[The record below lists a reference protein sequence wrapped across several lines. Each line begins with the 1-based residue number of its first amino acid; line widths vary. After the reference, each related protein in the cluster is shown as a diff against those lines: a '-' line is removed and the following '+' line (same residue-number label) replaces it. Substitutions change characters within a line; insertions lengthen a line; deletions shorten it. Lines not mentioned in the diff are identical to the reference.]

1 MGLENTLDNHCLQS
15 HLVLGAVIKA
25 FLNHVVGIV
34 VLSKRNEFYK
44 CTGKQ
49 DEGNGRYGL
58 AVMAP
63 IEFVKQLLE
72 RHDLY

>member
-1 MGLENTLDNHCLQS
+1 MGLEHTLDKNRLQG
-15 HLVLGAVIKA
+15 HLVLGAVIKT

-34 VLSKRNEFYK
+34 VLSKRDEFDK
-44 CTGKQ
+44 CTSKQ